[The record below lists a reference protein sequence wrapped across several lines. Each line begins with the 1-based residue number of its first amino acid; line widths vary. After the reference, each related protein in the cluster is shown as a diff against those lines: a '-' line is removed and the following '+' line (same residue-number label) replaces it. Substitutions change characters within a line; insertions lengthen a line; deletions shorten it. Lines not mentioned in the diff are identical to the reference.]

1 MKCIFSNTA
10 KCHIFFVKRRF
21 FFAQTPKTIK
31 QIIFSPKKTS
41 KRSAATIG
49 CSFEKIDIK
58 FTPKIQYFCSTTKKL
73 EQSLFIPK
81 KRPKIVPLNTLKVVL
96 TILRVFFLYLF
107 KIFCSESESDL
118 KKRFIYKLFP
128 PFFSVLVGCFL
139 DTLTFFVKRWTKVLK
154 LQNRWVK
161 KTFLKKKIT
170 FPQQMPPD
178 ARIAV
183 ETDWEKIYRPSV
195 FWIKLQRSVEEYK
208 KFQICF
214 FTLKLPW
221 T

>member
-1 MKCIFSNTA
+1 MPYIFCQKTV
-10 KCHIFFVKRRF
+10 FFRSDTEND
-21 FFAQTPKTIK
+21 QTNNL
-31 QIIFSPKKTS
+31 FSKKTS
-41 KRSAATIG
+41 KRSAATVG

-139 DTLTFFVKRWTKVLK
+139 DTLTFLSKDEQKCSNSKTDEWKK
-154 LQNRWVK
+154 L
-161 KTFLKKKIT
+161 F
-170 FPQQMPPD
+170 
-178 ARIAV
+178 
-183 ETDWEKIYRPSV
+183 
-195 FWIKLQRSVEEYK
+195 
-208 KFQICF
+208 
-214 FTLKLPW
+214 
-221 T
+221 